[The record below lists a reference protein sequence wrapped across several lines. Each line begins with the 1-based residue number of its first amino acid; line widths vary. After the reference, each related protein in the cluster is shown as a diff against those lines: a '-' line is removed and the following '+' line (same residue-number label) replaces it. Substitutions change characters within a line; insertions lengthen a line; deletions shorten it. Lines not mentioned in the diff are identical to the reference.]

1 MFRSGSYLPEERKGD
16 MESIDCRNVNNVCV
30 LDPVCVFLHVVPA
43 YLHRMCMII
52 QLTCHSWQ
60 CRQVQATR
68 PPGRSVKWDAPFR
81 TTTLESPSEPHP
93 YLSSPDLGFGHPTL
107 LSTPLKRLKHNL
119 KPRSIPL
126 KPRPSARDTTSPSGP
141 VQIAT
146 PPPTPIPFSSFSQP
160 PTTPGLSLT
169 STCSSTP
176 IRGTRLLTPITP
188 THIRYDDTGL
198 PLNHGHECLSTS
210 LETVKIFAPWSN
222 YGSLEDQEA
231 LLREMPP
238 TPRSIIKVPWDI
250 SYAPQQVDVAVIDL
264 SRPKAKTLHHVSSD
278 GGPIAALERYVFA
291 FESERDLGG
300 MSLFLNCPKKRVPFH
315 SISKIRKERRIAMEW
330 NRILRCSG
338 MSNSLWH
345 HLMTRYWEWT
355 RGNHGCTCCSYHEP
369 RFCR

>member
-1 MFRSGSYLPEERKGD
+1 MCARS
-16 MESIDCRNVNNVCV
+16 CVCV
-30 LDPVCVFLHVVPA
+30 SACSSCVPSSHVHDHSTSMSLIAMSSDAGHLSTRQNCQVGCTVPHNDTRIPFRA
-43 YLHRMCMII
+43 SSLPLLARSRI
-52 QLTCHSWQ
+52 
-60 CRQVQATR
+60 R
-68 PPGRSVKWDAPFR
+68 PPNPPSTPPKK
-81 TTTLESPSEPHP
+81 SEPN
-93 YLSSPDLGFGHPTL
+93 F
-107 LSTPLKRLKHNL
+107 

-126 KPRPSARDTTSPSGP
+126 KSRISPRDTTPLSGP
-141 VQIAT
+141 VQLIT

-231 LLREMPP
+231 LLRKMPP
-238 TPRSIIKVPWDI
+238 TPRSITKVPWDT
-250 SYAPQQVDVAVIDL
+250 SYAPHQVDLAVIDL

-278 GGPIAALERYVFA
+278 GGPIAALERYIFA